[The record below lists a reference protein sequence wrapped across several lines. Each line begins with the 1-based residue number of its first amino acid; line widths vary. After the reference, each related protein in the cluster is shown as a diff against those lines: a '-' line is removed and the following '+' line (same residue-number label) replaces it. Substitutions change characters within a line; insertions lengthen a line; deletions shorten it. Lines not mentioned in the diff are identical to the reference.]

1 MGIFGDD
8 KRQDERIAALERHVR
23 ALTEAVQ
30 ANQVDLTAG
39 WIAIL
44 TLQAQVDEKV
54 SSSDVDVTLVELN
67 KNLAVARMQLE
78 KSSAAASESWATL
91 QGGVRDA
98 FDTLRTSVNQ
108 AADQSTKGL
117 PSK

>member
-8 KRQDERIAALERHVR
+8 KLQDQRLAALEQHIRV
-23 ALTEAVQ
+23 LTETVQ
-30 ANQVDLTAG
+30 ANQVDLAAG

-54 SSSDVDVTLVELN
+54 SASDVDPAVAELN
-67 KNLAVARMQLE
+67 NQLGSARKKMDE
-78 KSSAAASESWATL
+78 ASSAASESWAML

-98 FDTLRTSVNQ
+98 FETLRTSVNQ
-108 AADQSTKGL
+108 SAERIKRG
-117 PSK
+117 